1 MQFVLDAETG
11 SKIWKK
17 MVLVSP
23 CIYSLLAS
31 PVVQT
36 LTKRREVILH
46 GGSTVISETPEVI
59 TNCSFC

>member
-17 MVLVSP
+17 MVLVRP

-46 GGSTVISETPEVI
+46 GG
-59 TNCSFC
+59 